1 MLDTKKIKKDFP
13 IFERYEK
20 AHGKPLVYLDSAATS
35 QTPRQVVEAMDEYYY
50 GYRSNVHRSPYD
62 IGAEATSAY
71 EAARETIA
79 RFIGAKGGEMAFT
92 SGATGSANMLAL
104 MLGRELKL
112 RAGDELLASI
122 AEHHSNFVP
131 FQELAKAKGASF
143 KTIPIRGADLDYE
156 AAARLISERTKL
168 VTLPLAGNVL
178 GTVHD
183 LSPLIRKAK
192 AVGALTIVDA
202 TKAAGH
208 MPIDVKKLGADFL
221 FFSGHK
227 MLGPTGIGVLYGR
240 REFLEALTPAF
251 SGGGTVEKVTAEHSS
266 YKTSPLKFEAGTPN
280 VAGAIGLAHA
290 VAYLEALG
298 VENVQRH
305 TEELVRSA
313 VERLSRVK
321 EVRIISEKD
330 EKKNIG
336 IVSFV
341 VEGMHPHD
349 VAELIGREGVAIR
362 GGHHCAMPLMAS
374 LGVPGVCRAS
384 FYIYNGERDI
394 VALVT
399 SVEKAIAAFKQ
410 HG

>member
-1 MLDTKKIKKDFP
+1 MDASKIKKDFP
-13 IFERYEK
+13 IFERYER

-62 IGAEATSAY
+62 IGIEATDAY
-71 EAARETIA
+71 EGARAALA
-79 RFIGAKGGEMAFT
+79 RFIGAETNEVAFT
-92 SGATGSANMLAL
+92 SGATASANLLAL
-104 MLGRELKL
+104 MLGRHLKL
-112 RAGDELLASI
+112 HSGDELLASV

-131 FQELAKAKGASF
+131 FQELAKSTGAAF
-143 KTIPIRGADLDYE
+143 KTIPLKGADIDDE
-156 AAARLISERTKL
+156 AAARLISEKTKIL
-168 VTLPLAGNVL
+168 TLPLAGNVL

-183 LSPLIRKAK
+183 LSPLLQKAK
-192 AVGALTIVDA
+192 AMGALTIVDA

-240 REFLEALTPAF
+240 KGLLEALTPAF
-251 SGGGTVEKVTAEHSS
+251 SGGGAVEKVTEQETT
-266 YKTSPLKFEAGTPN
+266 YKASPLKFEAGTPN
-280 VAGAIGLAHA
+280 VAGAIGIVRAA
-290 VAYLEALG
+290 AYLEALG
-298 VENVQRH
+298 MENVRAH
-305 TEELVRSA
+305 TEALVRFA
-313 VERLSRVK
+313 TEKLSRI
-321 EVRIISEKD
+321 EGVRIVSEKD

-341 VEGMHPHD
+341 VKGMHPHD
-349 VAELIGREGVAIR
+349 VAELLAREGIAIR

-384 FYIYNGERDI
+384 FYIYNGERD
-394 VALVT
+394 VEALAAG
-399 SVEKAIAAFKQ
+399 VEKAMAVFS
-410 HG
+410 